1 MRVNGYVQEVV
12 RILEEI
18 ACCLIKVITSFDN

>member
-1 MRVNGYVQEVV
+1 VNGYVQAVV

-18 ACCLIKVITSFDN
+18 ARYLITVITLFDI

>member
-1 MRVNGYVQEVV
+1 MRVNGYVQAVV

-18 ACCLIKVITSFDN
+18 ARYLITVITSFDI

>member
-1 MRVNGYVQEVV
+1 MRVNGFLQEVV

-18 ACCLIKVITSFDN
+18 ACCLITVITSFNI